1 MKESKWRGI
10 QSVELAAEILN
21 LVVSQARALTLTEI
35 AELIDTSPSRAYT
48 YLVSLTRTGLLVRD
62 SLTMEFSPG
71 PLSLRLGADALL
83 NFPKVRALIP
93 LADDFGKEH
102 GVNLFLAVWTP
113 YGPIAVR
120 SIEWGDV
127 LNIGFRQGA
136 LLSLSRTATGKL
148 FAAYRDAQEVEQV
161 IISQRLARERIDEFQ
176 SADFQSELG
185 KIKTCRVSVSR
196 GVPTPSVS
204 AISVPVFDNS
214 GQIVLAITAF
224 GASRSFDEQYVKSL
238 SAKLSDLAELASN
251 S

>member
-1 MKESKWRGI
+1 MKESKRRGI
-10 QSVELAAEILN
+10 QSVELAAEILD
-21 LVVSQARALTLTEI
+21 VVVNKARALTLTEI
-35 AELIDTSPSRAYT
+35 AELVDTSPSRTYT
-48 YLVSLTRTGLLVRD
+48 YLVSLTRSGLLARD

-83 NFPKVRALIP
+83 DFPKVRSVIP

-102 GVNLFLAVWTP
+102 GVNIFLTVWTP

-120 SIEWGDV
+120 NIEWGDV

-148 FAAYRDAQEVEQV
+148 FSAYQDAQEIERV
-161 IISQRLARERIDEFQ
+161 IASQRLVREGIDHFR
-176 SADFQSELG
+176 SSGFQSELET
-185 KIKTCRVSVSR
+185 IKACRVSVSR

-204 AISVPVFDNS
+204 AISAPVFDAS
-214 GQIVLAITAF
+214 GKIALAITAF
-224 GASRSFDEQYVKSL
+224 GASRSFDEQYIEDISGKL
-238 SAKLSDLAELASN
+238 IGLAKLASN